1 MKKRTFTIIVAL
13 ALLLLLS
20 IPAVAQGNVHTVQ
33 AGETLSS
40 IATQYGVTS
49 QAIMAANGIANPNLI
64 YAGQKLTIPG
74 DGSAGGN
81 WSGSYTVRA
90 GDTLTSIAMKFGTTA
105 QALVSA
111 NNLSSDMIYVGQV
124 LNVPGSAG
132 GGWQPPAQAC
142 GMYYTVKA
150 GDTLSNIAWR
160 NGVTIAQLKAA
171 NNLGGDLI
179 YTGQKLCIPG
189 AKPPVVSP
197 PVVKP
202 PVKPP
207 VDSGKPAYKPPTTP
221 PPGYVNPGGLI
232 LRDACFAPADY
243 QAAGPVILVKEVS
256 KWCVASAYQ
265 GPSDDG
271 LTALIIRT
279 TGEKGYA
286 VKVQR
291 SDGGAVDIFTGE
303 SPGYSEDQAMYPV
316 APGQYTVWIDQD
328 NNGKDQESE
337 KMQVTINAGEKIW
350 LDFDLTS
357 ASENPRPRS
366 YNGWSGYVSSN
377 GSDIV
382 PGNAVA
388 SVLIVH
394 AGASGLPI
402 RIKAEG
408 EYGALCYTGAKPEH
422 GGDAC
427 EFGGLWPGKYTV
439 LLDGTEVS
447 VEVYVDGEETAVV
460 TFDRK

>member
-1 MKKRTFTIIVAL
+1 MKKRTSTIIVAL

-20 IPAVAQGNVHTVQ
+20 IPAFAQGNVHTAQ

-40 IATQYGVTS
+40 IAAQYGVTS

-64 YAGQKLTIPG
+64 YAGQQLTIPG
-74 DGSAGGN
+74 GGSVGGN

-90 GDTLTSIAMKFGTTA
+90 GDTLTSIAMKFATTA

-111 NNLSSDMIYVGQV
+111 NNLSSDMIYVGQT
-124 LNVPGSAG
+124 LSVPASAG
-132 GGWQPPAQAC
+132 SGWQPPAQAC
-142 GMYYTVKA
+142 GVYYTVKA

-171 NNLGGDLI
+171 NNLSGDLI
-179 YTGQKLCIPG
+179 YAGQKLCIPG
-189 AKPPVVSP
+189 AKPPL
-197 PVVKP
+197 VKP

-207 VDSGKPAYKPPTTP
+207 VAKPPVGGPPSYKPPVTP
-221 PPGYVNPGGLI
+221 PPGYVNPGGFI
-232 LRDACFAPADY
+232 LRDACFAPADR
-243 QAAGPVILVKEVS
+243 QVAGPVVLVKEVD

-271 LTALIIRT
+271 LTALIIRSAGKT
-279 TGEKGYA
+279 GYA
-286 VKVQR
+286 AKVKPIN
-291 SDGGAVDIFTGE
+291 GGAVDVFIGE

-316 APGQYTVWIDQD
+316 APGQYEVWIDRD
-328 NNGKDQESE
+328 NDGKDQESE
-337 KMQVTINAGEKIW
+337 KMQVTINPGEKIW
-350 LDFDLTS
+350 LDFSLTS

-366 YNGWSGYVSSN
+366 YNGWSGYVSKNASQ
-377 GSDIV
+377 V
-382 PGNAVA
+382 EPGNTVA

-408 EYGALCYTGAKPEH
+408 EYGALCYTGTKPEH

-439 LLDGTEVS
+439 LLDGAEVS
-447 VEVYVDGEETAVV
+447 VEVYVDGEATVEV

>member
-1 MKKRTFTIIVAL
+1 MKKRTSTIIVAL

-74 DGSAGGN
+74 GGSAGGN
-81 WSGSYTVRA
+81 WGGSYTVRA

-132 GGWQPPAQAC
+132 GGWQPPQAC

-171 NNLGGDLI
+171 NNLSGDLI
-179 YTGQKLCIPG
+179 YIGQKLCIPG

-197 PVVKP
+197 PIVKP

-207 VDSGKPAYKPPTTP
+207 VDPGKPAYKPPSAQAP
-221 PPGYVNPGGLI
+221 DYVDPGGFFT
-232 LRDACFAPADY
+232 RNGCFSPADY
-243 QAAGPVILVKEVS
+243 QGVGPEILVKEVS
-256 KWCVASAYQ
+256 KWCVSSTYQ
-265 GPSDDG
+265 AQADDG
-271 LTALIIRT
+271 LTSLVIKT
-279 TGEKGYA
+279 MGKEGQT
-286 VKVQR
+286 VKVKR
-291 SDGGAVDIFTGE
+291 SDGDAVNVITGV
-303 SPGYSEDQAMYPV
+303 SPGYNADQVMYPV
-316 APGQYTVWIDQD
+316 APGKYQVWIDGGD
-328 NNGKDQESE
+328 GDKAPDSE
-337 KMQVTINAGEKIW
+337 AVHFTINPGQRVW
-350 LDFDLTS
+350 LEFGLTS

-366 YNGWSGYVSSN
+366 YNGWSGYVSRN

-382 PGNAVA
+382 PGDTVA

-408 EYGALCYTGAKPEH
+408 EYGALCYTGTKPEH

-447 VEVYVDGEETAVV
+447 VEVYVDGEETAEV